1 MLVGDAERFSCALE
15 QPRTKVTARG
25 SEFGSRAVKPANHS
39 VRPPVPTC
47 RRAERSLHRHAV
59 LCVDPCA
66 EAAPHL
72 LVPACAHF
80 TQNGSVCEKAEEP
93 AELFLCRPPPCLS
106 RILGLH
112 GPRGGFGV
120 RQPCSVEPR
129 SVGVRDSVCGG
140 LWTWPAD
147 WSSSPGWQPRGLQR
161 CPPPH
166 PHTGQT

>member
-129 SVGVRDSVCGG
+129 
-140 LWTWPAD
+140 
-147 WSSSPGWQPRGLQR
+147 
-161 CPPPH
+161 
-166 PHTGQT
+166 